1 MRKLTKQQFND
12 IINCVRED
20 IANYVALT
28 KRVFMGTDTE
38 GNACV
43 CELQYTDIVYVNEVL
58 VDFMLHK
65 DVQKLYEALLH
76 QDTFVREKFLSVMRY
91 CEENNIY
98 LY

>member
-12 IINCVRED
+12 IVNCVRDD

-28 KRVFMGTDTE
+28 KRVFMDKDTE

-43 CELQYTDIVYVNEVL
+43 NELQFSDIVYVNNAL
-58 VDFMLHK
+58 VNFMLDK
-65 DVQKLYEALLH
+65 DVQKLYTALLT

-91 CEENNIY
+91 CEEEGIY

>member
-12 IINCVRED
+12 IVNCVRDD

-28 KRVFMGTDTE
+28 KRVFMDKDTE

-43 CELQYTDIVYVNEVL
+43 NELQFSDIVYVNNVL

-91 CEENNIY
+91 CEEEGIY

>member
-12 IINCVRED
+12 IVSVLRKD
-20 IANYVALT
+20 IADYVALT
-28 KRVFMGTDTE
+28 KRVFTNSKSGAVE
-38 GNACV
+38 
-43 CELQYTDIVYVNEVL
+43 ELQYDDIVYVNNVL

-91 CEENNIY
+91 CEEEGIY

>member
-12 IINCVRED
+12 IVTVLRED
-20 IANYVALT
+20 IADYVALT
-28 KRVFMGTDTE
+28 KRVFTNDNGDV
-38 GNACV
+38 A
-43 CELQYTDIVYVNEVL
+43 ELQYDDIVYVNKVL

-76 QDTFVREKFLSVMRY
+76 QDTFVREEFLSVMRY
-91 CEENNIY
+91 CEEEGIY

>member
-1 MRKLTKQQFND
+1 MPKLTKQQFTD
-12 IINCVRED
+12 IVNVLRKD
-20 IANYVALT
+20 IADYVALT
-28 KRVFMGTDTE
+28 KRVFTNKDGDV
-38 GNACV
+38 N
-43 CELQYTDIVYVNEVL
+43 ELQYDDIVYVNRVL

-91 CEENNIY
+91 CEEEGIY

>member
-12 IINCVRED
+12 IVTVLRED
-20 IANYVALT
+20 IADYVALT
-28 KRVFMGTDTE
+28 KRVFTNKNGAVE
-38 GNACV
+38 A
-43 CELQYTDIVYVNEVL
+43 LQYDDIVYVNNVL

-91 CEENNIY
+91 CEEEGIY